1 VLWVA
6 FLLYLIDLSLR
17 IANRRLHPWFQA

>member
-1 VLWVA
+1 LWVA

-17 IANRRLHPWFQA
+17 VLNRRMHPWFQS